1 MSIFRSY
8 FSKNDTLIEGNQ
20 TNNSQNPVG
29 EISYG
34 SPEAFRSRI
43 IFKADLTD
51 LITKLASDGIPL
63 SSIVSHK
70 LVLKNTIA
78 NRPDLLGSKSYTS
91 IIERA
96 SSFDLELFTVPED
109 WDEGSGYDFVYE
121 TQGTINLNTVTGATN
136 WYDKKTNQ
144 PWTRAGAYIISGTTG
159 LTGTTTGTS
168 VIIRTQSFPK
178 GNEDI
183 NMDVTSYV
191 NKIIFSGKTDYG
203 LGLKF
208 INSIEI
214 LKTPYKQAVAF
225 HQKNTNTV
233 FEPYIETTITDQI
246 NDDRKFFFL
255 DKANDLYL
263 YSSTGDVTISAVTI
277 NDFNGKV
284 FAVLTGSSITRVKKG
299 VYKITVT
306 VDSALYPD
314 AVLFTD
320 NWTLTQNSK
329 VKTICQDF
337 YLIHQDRYYTFDLSQ
352 VVNPDN
358 FYFTYFGIKSG
369 EYIKRGDVRKIQL
382 LVKQLYDIQDE
393 NLPFSLSYRLFMK
406 QGGHTQMDIIPF
418 TPVNRTSRGYEFDL
432 DTSWLIPQ
440 DYYMELKFSQNS
452 LYVIKSPISFT
463 IVNDEPFSS

>member
-29 EISYG
+29 EVSYG
-34 SPEAFRSRI
+34 TPQALRTRI
-43 IFKADLTD
+43 IFKTDFTD
-51 LITKLASDGIPL
+51 LIAKLANDGISQ

-78 NRPDLLGSKSYTS
+78 NRPDLMGHKSYLDV
-91 IIERA
+91 IERA
-96 SSFDLELFTVPED
+96 SSFNLDLFTVPED
-109 WDEGSGYDFVYE
+109 WDEGAGYEFVYQSQDII
-121 TQGTINLNTVTGATN
+121 TFNVVTGATN
-136 WYDKKTNQ
+136 WYQKKTNQ
-144 PWTRAGAYIISGTTG
+144 PWTISGAYIISGTTG

-168 VIIRTQSFPK
+168 QIITTQSFPK

-183 NMDVTSYV
+183 NMDVTTYV
-191 NKIIFSGKTDYG
+191 NNILFSGSTDYG

-208 INSIEI
+208 TDSIEI
-214 LKTPYKQAVAF
+214 LTTLYKRAVAF
-225 HQKNTNTV
+225 HLKKTNTV
-233 FEPYIETTITDQI
+233 FEPYIETTINDQI
-246 NDDRKFFFL
+246 SDDRKFFFL

-263 YSSTGDVTISAVTI
+263 YSSAGDVTISAVTI

-284 FAVLTGSSITRVKKG
+284 FAVITGSSITRVKKG

-306 VDSALYPD
+306 VDSSVYPD

-337 YLIHQDRYYTFDLSQ
+337 YLIHQDRFYTFDLTQ
-352 VVNPDN
+352 IINPDN
-358 FYFTYFGIKSG
+358 FYFTYFGVKSG

-393 NLPFSLSYRLFMK
+393 NLPLSLSYRLYMK
-406 QGGHTQMDIIPF
+406 QGGHTHMDIIPF
-418 TPVNRTSRGYEFDL
+418 TPVNRTTRGYEFDL

-440 DYYMELKFSQNS
+440 DYYLELKFSNNS
-452 LYVIKSPISFT
+452 LYIIKSPISFT